1 MGGAGG
7 HSCGRVINP
16 GRRRST
22 HARVIN
28 IRAAPLVEYDMPP
41 TARCQ
46 SPAASGGTRLKMM
59 PTTTTAKIGI
69 K

>member
-22 HARVIN
+22 HARVIKF
-28 IRAAPLVEYDMPP
+28 RAAPLVEYDMPP

-46 SPAASGGTRLKMM
+46 SPAGPHSTEKS
-59 PTTTTAKIGI
+59 AKIT
-69 K
+69 